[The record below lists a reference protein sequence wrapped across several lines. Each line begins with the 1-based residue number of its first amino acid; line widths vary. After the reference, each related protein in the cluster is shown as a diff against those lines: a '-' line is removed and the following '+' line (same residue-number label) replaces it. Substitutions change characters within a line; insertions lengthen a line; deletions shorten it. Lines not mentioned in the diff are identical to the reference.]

1 VNVFS
6 LILLLIGVTYG
17 GITILGAA
25 VQIKQDK
32 LNWWSILI
40 MIIGA
45 LLVILSVVCGVV
57 LGYDFICLLIAG
69 LLLIH
74 VAAINN
80 GFKMYGKVHFKHH
93 AARLMISLFI
103 ITFYFKSW

>member
-1 VNVFS
+1 VNIFS

-17 GITILGAA
+17 GITFLGAA

-45 LLVILSVVCGVV
+45 LLVINAVVFGVV
-57 LGYDFICLLIAG
+57 FEYDFICLLIAG
-69 LLLIH
+69 LILIH
-74 VAAINN
+74 IAAINN

-93 AARLMISLFI
+93 AARVMISLLI
-103 ITFYFKSW
+103 IIFYFKSW